1 MTFPAYLAAPAAE
14 GKWPG
19 IVMIHSFRGLEPG
32 YETLADQF
40 AKEGY
45 VVIAPQWQ
53 TFNKTPS
60 DETVGQL
67 IEDCSAFLKERAD
80 VDAKILGLTGFCAGG
95 RYTMLFLPQMN
106 ETFNSGV
113 AWYGFP
119 YSGGF
124 LNQSKPSNFI
134 SQLNDP
140 LLIIHGTY
148 DVPSNY
154 LGYLSIC
161 RRIECQR
168 KVLRD
173 EGLSGRAARLHDRGW
188 SAI

>member
-1 MTFPAYLAAPAAE
+1 MNKLALCLLMISLVAISGCAQSDRNEEALASKQVISESVNISSGNMTFPAYLAAPAAE

-67 IEDCSAFLKERAD
+67 IEDCSGFLKERAD
-80 VDAKILGLTGFCAGG
+80 VDGKTLGLTGFCAGG
-95 RYTMLFLPQMN
+95 RYTCSF
-106 ETFNSGV
+106 S
-113 AWYGFP
+113 
-119 YSGGF
+119 
-124 LNQSKPSNFI
+124 
-134 SQLNDP
+134 
-140 LLIIHGTY
+140 H
-148 DVPSNY
+148 
-154 LGYLSIC
+154 
-161 RRIECQR
+161 R
-168 KVLRD
+168 
-173 EGLSGRAARLHDRGW
+173 
-188 SAI
+188 